1 MPVHVESFTNS
12 NDLNIHTRSWSVS
25 NANAQVVI
33 VHGLGEHGDRY
44 QALAT
49 TLNDKGYNCHA
60 LDHPGHGLSGG
71 EKGHIDNFS
80 MFVDTTV
87 EFIQRVRA
95 AAPELPCFMIGH
107 SMGGVIATNVLI
119 QKPELID
126 ACVLS
131 GPALATDEA
140 VGPVL
145 KRILKAIVAV
155 SPRLRVFTVDPSLVC
170 SVPGVVTEYRDD
182 PLVLSGKG
190 TANLI
195 VEILAGSAHAM
206 AGAKTIT
213 TPMLLLHGEQDDLD
227 HPKRSQILHD
237 TISSTDKK
245 LVIYPK
251 LYHEIFHEACKYEI
265 YADIAEWF
273 NKRLSSHECNL

>member
-1 MPVHVESFTNS
+1 MPVHVESFTNTKG
-12 NDLNIHTRSWSVS
+12 LNIHTRSWSVS
-25 NANAQVVI
+25 QAKAQVVI
-33 VHGLGEHGDRY
+33 VHGLGEHGERY

-49 TLNDKGYNCHA
+49 TLNDSGYNCHA

-71 EKGHIDNFS
+71 EQGHIDDFS

-87 EFIQRVRA
+87 EFIRRVRG

-119 QKPELID
+119 QNPELID

-145 KRILKAIVAV
+145 KSVLKAIAAV
-155 SPRLRVFTVDPSLVC
+155 FPRLRVFAVDPSLVC
-170 SVPGVVTEYRDD
+170 SVPEVVAEYRKD

-195 VEILAGSAHAM
+195 VQILAGSVKAM
-206 AGAKTIT
+206 ASAKQIT
-213 TPMLLLHGEQDDLD
+213 TPMLLLHGEQDALA
-227 HPKRSQILHD
+227 HPKGSQILHD
-237 TISSTDKK
+237 TIASTDKK

-273 NKRLSSHECNL
+273 NKRLSSQ